1 MQSVY
6 SDSTE
11 SGDGKAL
18 FKSLDQRTASRLVQI
33 GIEARFEPGE
43 MIFRPHDESGQF
55 YCLLSGSIALE
66 NPGTERAI
74 RIETLHGGD
83 FLGWSALLG
92 SGTRHFQARALNR
105 VVVLTFDGGLVR
117 KACEGDAHFGYDL
130 MKHLLFVA
138 TERLDA
144 TRVQIGEMQKGYVR
158 DWGTTIA

>member
-11 SGDGKAL
+11 SENGKAL
-18 FKSLDQRTASRLVQI
+18 FKSLDQRTAAKLVQI

-43 MIFRPHDESGQF
+43 TIFRPHDESGQF
-55 YCLLSGSIALE
+55 YCLICGSIALE
-66 NPGTERAI
+66 KPGAERAI

-83 FLGWSALLG
+83 FVGWSALLG
-92 SGTRHFQARALNR
+92 SGTRHFQARALTR
-105 VVVLTFDGGLVR
+105 AVVLTFDGALVR
-117 KACEGDAHFGYDL
+117 KACEADPRFGYDL

-144 TRVQIGEMQKGYVR
+144 TRIQLAEMQKGYVR
-158 DWGTTIA
+158 DWGTAVA